1 MRIRD
6 WSSDVCSSDLTI
18 PLPDTKGRIDHL
30 AVDLADR
37 RLFVAE
43 IDNGTVDAIDLDTG
57 KVIGRIVG
65 LAEQQGVAWLP
76 AENELVVA
84 FGDGVEQVPEQQR
97 SEEHTSE
104 HHSIMRI
111 SYAVYC
117 SYSKTTHVHT
127 T

>member
-43 IDNGTVDAIDLDTG
+43 IANGTVDAIDLDTG

-76 AENELVVA
+76 AEHELVVA
-84 FGDGVEQVPEQQR
+84 FGAGSVHFYGTGIRGLGRFDLGNADDTGR
-97 SEEHTSE
+97 GAWSEERRVGKE
-104 HHSIMRI
+104 G
-111 SYAVYC
+111 V
-117 SYSKTTHVHT
+117 
-127 T
+127 